1 MLICNKKYLALAAS
15 LLIIEVLIALYVH
28 DEIIRPYG
36 GDFLVVILLYC
47 FLKSF
52 ITIKTEIAGIIVLVF
67 AYFIETMQ
75 YFNIVDQL
83 GLQNNSMAR
92 TIIGTFFT
100 FTDILAYTLG
110 TLFILFTEHIIKTLK
125 LRYLFKQK
133 IDH

>member
-1 MLICNKKYLALAAS
+1 MLICNKKYLALAGS

>member
-1 MLICNKKYLALAAS
+1 MLICNKKYLALAGS
-15 LLIIEVLIALYVH
+15 LLIIEVLIALYIH

-92 TIIGTFFT
+92 TIIGSFFT
-100 FTDILAYTLG
+100 FTDILAYT
-110 TLFILFTEHIIKTLK
+110 HIIHPFYRT
-125 LRYLFKQK
+125 
-133 IDH
+133 HN